1 MLLMLTIAIL
11 VLCLFIL
18 SVAMIMSIMIKNHAN
33 LEKQNFF
40 KKAFS
45 LLLVSLL
52 TFLHMPLFDVII
64 RTIVAAQADNS
75 NLTIQILS
83 YVVSGITI
91 ILFASIMFFL
101 IYIFN
106 VCVPT
111 ELVPWCSPVSK
122 IVFLNLLIKA
132 GLIVCNAFDTQGKYA
147 LIEIIAFF
155 LLQGFQASYRVLF
168 APNYIK
174 EIDLFVKTKDF
185 AICLI
190 FFIGII
196 CKALNDRS
204 NYDLVY
210 FIIFIPVV
218 TIGWILFEQ
227 HRMQVILLKIKNRT
241 LKMEIENEYALY
253 VMMSLVR
260 DCMTDSV
267 ASQKVFGQ
275 LMDLVL
281 THIEDCDD

>member
-1 MLLMLTIAIL
+1 M
-11 VLCLFIL
+11 
-18 SVAMIMSIMIKNHAN
+18 
-33 LEKQNFF
+33 
-40 KKAFS
+40 
-45 LLLVSLL
+45 
-52 TFLHMPLFDVII
+52 
-64 RTIVAAQADNS
+64 
-75 NLTIQILS
+75 
-83 YVVSGITI
+83 
-91 ILFASIMFFL
+91 
-101 IYIFN
+101 
-106 VCVPT
+106 
-111 ELVPWCSPVSK
+111 
-122 IVFLNLLIKA
+122 
-132 GLIVCNAFDTQGKYA
+132 
-147 LIEIIAFF
+147 
-155 LLQGFQASYRVLF
+155 
-168 APNYIK
+168 
-174 EIDLFVKTKDF
+174 KTKDF

-196 CKALNDRS
+196 CKSLNDRS

-218 TIGWILFEQ
+218 TSGWILFEQ

-281 THIEDCDD
+281 THIEDCDDQLCICDEMENFYELLRLRQLHNQEVFPLLRAERKKYKKIVDD

>member
-1 MLLMLTIAIL
+1 M
-11 VLCLFIL
+11 
-18 SVAMIMSIMIKNHAN
+18 
-33 LEKQNFF
+33 
-40 KKAFS
+40 
-45 LLLVSLL
+45 
-52 TFLHMPLFDVII
+52 
-64 RTIVAAQADNS
+64 
-75 NLTIQILS
+75 
-83 YVVSGITI
+83 
-91 ILFASIMFFL
+91 
-101 IYIFN
+101 
-106 VCVPT
+106 
-111 ELVPWCSPVSK
+111 
-122 IVFLNLLIKA
+122 
-132 GLIVCNAFDTQGKYA
+132 
-147 LIEIIAFF
+147 
-155 LLQGFQASYRVLF
+155 
-168 APNYIK
+168 
-174 EIDLFVKTKDF
+174 KTKDF

-196 CKALNDRS
+196 CKALDDRS